1 MPHRSHPITID
12 SVLRALPV
20 TPSMSTRQREWSGV
34 TVDLYNPVPNCSA
47 TYSAFDHHALYYVPV
62 GSARLVQGRDGVV
75 HEAVISAGMS
85 LIMPAGHDSS
95 WDGDVPASARMRM
108 PTALITAAA
117 EEMGKRPASQVEIRN
132 VFQMRDPLIERVAL
146 MFISELERRAHPAQ
160 VLIADALSCA
170 LAAHMVRSLNAFD
183 VAGSYDPPP
192 LGRAQLNRVMAF
204 IEDNLERPIALS
216 DLAAVVNVSRFHFA
230 RLFKRSTGMTAI
242 AYVEQCRLRRA
253 QSLIAGSDI
262 PLSQIALIAGF
273 ADQSH
278 FTRRFHKHFGHTPAA
293 FAREQ
298 GRRRSQRQING
309 RG

>member
-1 MPHRSHPITID
+1 MPSKPLPITID
-12 SVLRALPV
+12 SVLHLLPLAPSV
-20 TPSMSTRQREWSGV
+20 TTRQRDWSGV
-34 TVDLYNPVPNCSA
+34 TVDLYRPAPNCSA
-47 TYSAFDHHALYYVPV
+47 TYSAFDHHALYYIPV
-62 GSARLVQGRDGVV
+62 GSGRLVQGRDGVV

-85 LIMPAGHDSS
+85 AVMPAGHDSS

-108 PTALITAAA
+108 PTALIDAAA
-117 EEMGKRPASQVEIRN
+117 EQMGKRSAHQVEIRN
-132 VFQMRDPLIERVAL
+132 VFQMRDPLIERVAQ
-146 MFISELERRAHPAQ
+146 MFISELERRSHPAQ

-183 VAGSYDPPP
+183 VTGSYDPPP
-192 LGRAQLNRVMAF
+192 LGRAQLAQVMAF
-204 IEDNLERPIALS
+204 IEENLERPITLS

-278 FTRRFHKHFGHTPAA
+278 FTRRFHKHFGRTPAA

-298 GRRRSQRQING
+298 GRRRSQRHITG
-309 RG
+309 GG